1 MELTCLAVDDEPLAL
16 DLMRSY
22 IGKVPYLRLVQ
33 TCSSALE
40 AMAVLQSQR
49 VDLLFLDNEMPDLTG
64 VQLMQ
69 ALAPQKPAVIFT
81 TAYPQY
87 ALDGFSLDAVDYLL
101 KPIPFDRFLKAVNK
115 VQERTQLLAN
125 RHVPVQTSPSPPPSD
140 SEEFIFVKADYK
152 TIRVNLKD
160 ILLIE
165 GLKDY
170 VILHTPN
177 KKIITLLSMGKIMEK
192 LPAQDFARV
201 HRSYIVSLAHIESIE
216 RSRIKIKEQ
225 EIPIGDSY
233 REEFMRW
240 VDSKN
245 L

>member
-22 IGKVPYLRLVQ
+22 ISKVPYLRLLQ

-40 AMAVLQSQR
+40 AMSVLRNQQ
-49 VDLLFLDNEMPDLTG
+49 VDVLFLDIEMPDLTG
-64 VQLMQ
+64 IQLLQ
-69 ALAPQKPAVIFT
+69 AMGPQKPAVIFT

-87 ALDGFSLDAVDYLL
+87 ALDGFTLDAVDYLL
-101 KPIPFDRFLKAVNK
+101 KPIPFERFLKAVNK
-115 VQERTQLLAN
+115 VHDWAQLLAPQVTLQPGQHGAN
-125 RHVPVQTSPSPPPSD
+125 GKE
-140 SEEFIFVKADYK
+140 SEDFIFVKADYK
-152 TIRVNLKD
+152 TLRINFKD

-170 VILHTPN
+170 VIIHTPA

-192 LPAQDFARV
+192 LPEHTFARV
-201 HRSYIVSLAHIESIE
+201 HRSYIVSLPHIESIE
-216 RSRIKIKEQ
+216 KSRIKIKDQ

-240 VDSKN
+240 VESKN

>member
-1 MELTCLAVDDEPLAL
+1 MQLTCLAVDDEPLAL

-22 IGKVPYLRLVQ
+22 ISKIPFLHLVQ
-33 TCSSALE
+33 TCASALE
-40 AMAVLQSQR
+40 AMAVMQR
-49 VDLLFLDNEMPDLTG
+49 QPVDLLFLDIEMPELTG
-64 VQLMQ
+64 VQFVQSLSHR
-69 ALAPQKPAVIFT
+69 PAVIFT

-87 ALDGFSLDAVDYLL
+87 ALDGFTLDAVDYLL

-115 VQERTQLLAN
+115 VYERAQLQQP
-125 RHVPVQTSPSPPPSD
+125 RVPAAPTPPVTSSD
-140 SEEFIFVKADYK
+140 AEDFIFVKADYK
-152 TIRVNLKD
+152 TLRVNLKD
-160 ILLIE
+160 ILFIE

-170 VILHTPN
+170 VILHTPA

-192 LPAQDFARV
+192 LPEQDFARV
-201 HRSYIVSLAHIESIE
+201 HRSYIVSLHHIEAIE
-216 RSRIKIKEQ
+216 KSRIKIKEQ

-233 REEFMRW
+233 REDFMRW